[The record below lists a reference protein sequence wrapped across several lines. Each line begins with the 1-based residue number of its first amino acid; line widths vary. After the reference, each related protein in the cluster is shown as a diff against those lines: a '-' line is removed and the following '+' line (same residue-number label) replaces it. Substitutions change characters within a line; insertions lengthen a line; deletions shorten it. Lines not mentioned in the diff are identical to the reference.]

1 MECDKNNIRKLKS
14 VKIYIN
20 EVDMVIFQLL
30 MINMYIYVFVLK
42 IDKIRKFVLKL
53 SDINNSLSIILKSY
67 EENFNGKKV
76 FQNDNK

>member
-30 MINMYIYVFVLK
+30 MINMCIYVFVLK

>member
-1 MECDKNNIRKLKS
+1 
-14 VKIYIN
+14 
-20 EVDMVIFQLL
+20 
-30 MINMYIYVFVLK
+30 MYIYVFVLK

-76 FQNDNK
+76 F

>member
-1 MECDKNNIRKLKS
+1 
-14 VKIYIN
+14 
-20 EVDMVIFQLL
+20 MVICQLL

>member
-76 FQNDNK
+76 FQYDNK